1 MPQLA
6 MFDILPAIIA
16 YLQLSDKRLA
26 RNLRTV
32 CAVRSLRHFKLL
44 VDAGVFLDLP
54 AYLPAPPP
62 LDLRMRG
69 IAQVIA

>member
-1 MPQLA
+1 M
-6 MFDILPAIIA
+6 
-16 YLQLSDKRLA
+16 
-26 RNLRTV
+26 
-32 CAVRSLRHFKLL
+32 RSLRRVKVL

-69 IAQVIA
+69 IAQVSALKSAATG